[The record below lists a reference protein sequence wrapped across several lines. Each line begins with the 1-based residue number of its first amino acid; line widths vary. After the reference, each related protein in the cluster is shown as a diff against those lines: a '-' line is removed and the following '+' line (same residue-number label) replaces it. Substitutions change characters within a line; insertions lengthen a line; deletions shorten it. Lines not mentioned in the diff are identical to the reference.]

1 MLRLAFFGAAHQTP
15 HSRRHT
21 PDALHWTTANGAHPS
36 PNPWPA
42 RRAGATKKD
51 VLDQRRTATAELS
64 TLRDTSPEK
73 AASGSS
79 ATAQLRSSRLALGP
93 PSEREPI
100 SRRMSRMTTMS
111 RRQIVEGIQ
120 AASDTNGG
128 QLSELGGRLD
138 SLGLSSL
145 EMEGDGNCQFRA
157 LADQL
162 FGHQKHHALTRQ
174 AAVEQMRKNADFF
187 GMYFEDGTEFTAYL
201 RDMARSRTWGD
212 ELTLRAAVEAYGC
225 CAHVLTTTPANWYL
239 VYQPEGEPLTS
250 LPLPKDADAPRR
262 GKEIFISYISPIHY
276 NAVQAR

>member
-42 RRAGATKKD
+42 HRAGATKKD

-100 SRRMSRMTTMS
+100 SRRMSRIVVVYS
-111 RRQIVEGIQ
+111 SSIYQIPNTEH
-120 AASDTNGG
+120 
-128 QLSELGGRLD
+128 
-138 SLGLSSL
+138 
-145 EMEGDGNCQFRA
+145 M
-157 LADQL
+157 
-162 FGHQKHHALTRQ
+162 H
-174 AAVEQMRKNADFF
+174 EQDR
-187 GMYFEDGTEFTAYL
+187 
-201 RDMARSRTWGD
+201 
-212 ELTLRAAVEAYGC
+212 
-225 CAHVLTTTPANWYL
+225 
-239 VYQPEGEPLTS
+239 
-250 LPLPKDADAPRR
+250 
-262 GKEIFISYISPIHY
+262 
-276 NAVQAR
+276 